1 MFLLPPP
8 PVEALFIDRPLELL
22 LFFVG
27 AGADL
32 DGVLRRVVRPRQ
44 ADEDDAQRYLC
55 ADDTVASMA

>member
-1 MFLLPPP
+1 MFLLLSP

-22 LFFVG
+22 LFFGG

-55 ADDTVASMA
+55 ADTVASIA